1 MSIFNKINNKL
12 KGKEGRKRE
21 EILYEIVTA
30 ELEKGYKKKGLLAKA
45 RADCSGEEHKVESTY
60 TKYRVQSLKDE
71 IETKEENEQLK
82 IKIENERR
90 LKELDEQDKRKRK
103 KIERQEAA
111 ERYKKAEERAS
122 EIQKFGWAAV
132 WTVIFIFIGGFIL
145 AIVMSFIRI

>member
-60 TKYRVQSLKDE
+60 IKYRVQSLKDE

-82 IKIENERR
+82 IKLENERR
-90 LKELDEQDKRKRK
+90 LKKLDEQDKRKRK
-103 KIERQEAA
+103 KMEKQEAA
-111 ERYKKAEERAS
+111 ERYRKAEESAS
-122 EIQKFGWAAV
+122 KIQKFGW
-132 WTVIFIFIGGFIL
+132 TVLWVMISIFIMHITL
-145 AIVMSFIRI
+145 DNL

>member
-60 TKYRVQSLKDE
+60 IKYRVQSLKDE

-90 LKELDEQDKRKRK
+90 LKKLDEQDKRNRK
-103 KIERQEAA
+103 KMEKQEAA
-111 ERYKKAEERAS
+111 ERYRKEEESAS
-122 EIQKFGWAAV
+122 KIQKFGW
-132 WTVIFIFIGGFIL
+132 TVLWVMISIFIMHITL
-145 AIVMSFIRI
+145 DNL

>member
-60 TKYRVQSLKDE
+60 IKYRVQSLKDE

-90 LKELDEQDKRKRK
+90 LKKLDEQDKRNRK
-103 KIERQEAA
+103 KIEKQEAA
-111 ERYKKAEERAS
+111 ERYRKEEESAS
-122 EIQKFGWAAV
+122 KIQKFGW
-132 WTVIFIFIGGFIL
+132 TVLWVMISIFIMHITL
-145 AIVMSFIRI
+145 DNL

>member
-1 MSIFNKINNKL
+1 MNIFKKINNKL

-21 EILYEIVTA
+21 EIVYEMVIA
-30 ELEKGYKKKGLLAKA
+30 ELEKGYKNKGLLAKA
-45 RADCSGEEHKVESTY
+45 LADSGGEKSKAESIY
-60 TKYRVQSLKDE
+60 IKYRVQSLKDE

-111 ERYKKAEERAS
+111 ERYKKAEESAS
-122 EIQKFGWAAV
+122 EIQKFGWAAL
-132 WTVIFIFIGGFIL
+132 WAAIFIFIGVIFL
-145 AIVMSFIRI
+145 AGL

>member
-60 TKYRVQSLKDE
+60 IKYSVQSLKDE

-90 LKELDEQDKRKRK
+90 LKELDEQDKRKRE

-145 AIVMSFIRI
+145 AIVMSFI